1 MSMFLG
7 ILVLHGIDPGPTLL
21 LENEREIYGLIIAS
35 SVFISFFPAFLY
47 LYSKRVWNRKA

>member
-1 MSMFLG
+1 MFLG